1 MNSTVAKPSIAFQV
15 FGCRLNQAE
24 AEGWQRALADEG
36 YPIVAPKEA
45 DILCVH
51 SCAVTEPAVKEVTKL
66 LRHCKRVRPDQRLIL
81 SGCATTLVEDVAL
94 DLAIPH
100 AVKAEWLSRT
110 RAFLETLP
118 PPVTPSA
125 TPDAPHRTRAALIL
139 QDGCDQFCAYCIV
152 PHLRGKPTSEPAE
165 ALVQRAERLF
175 AEGYQEIVLT
185 GCHLA
190 LYNDPVT
197 GMGLVE
203 LLQRLCDVK
212 GEGRFRIGSLEPC
225 LIDDAA
231 LIRLIATNDGR
242 LCRFLHLPMQTADD
256 GLLQRMGR
264 RYTNADLRKLLDKV
278 CETLPHCGLSA
289 DWIAGLPGETPQA
302 AEATL
307 NLVRAYP
314 FTGAHVFP
322 YSKRAGTPAAT
333 FPDQVPAEEILRRAK
348 TLREVA
354 HEQQLRQLQRQLGR
368 TLAVIPEQRHG
379 DVRYGWSAERFRCR
393 LPASY
398 ARGQCVNVSPSA
410 LEGDTLIITE

>member
-1 MNSTVAKPSIAFQV
+1 MNASSKPSIAFQV

-24 AEGWQRALADEG
+24 AEGWQHALAEEG
-36 YPIVAPKEA
+36 YPIVSPKEA

-66 LRHCKRVRPDQRLIL
+66 LRHCKRIRPDQRLIL

-94 DLAIPH
+94 DLSIPH
-100 AVKAEWLSRT
+100 AVKSEWLART
-110 RAFLETLP
+110 RAFLQTLP
-118 PPVTPSA
+118 PPTTPNA
-125 TPDAPHRTRAALIL
+125 TPDARHRTRAALIL

-152 PHLRGKPTSEPAE
+152 PHLRGAPVSEPA
-165 ALVQRAERLF
+165 AAVLNRAERLF

-190 LYNDPVT
+190 LYKDPIS
-197 GMGLVE
+197 GMGFVE
-203 LLQRLCDVK
+203 LLQRLCEVK

-231 LIRLIATNDGR
+231 LIRLIAANDGR
-242 LCRFLHLPMQTADD
+242 LCRFLHFPMQTADD
-256 GLLQRMGR
+256 GLLHRMGR
-264 RYTNADLRKLLDKV
+264 RYTQADLRKVLDCV

-307 NLVRAYP
+307 DLIRAYP

-333 FPDQVPAEEILRRAK
+333 FPDQVPTEEILRRAK
-348 TLREVA
+348 ILREIA
-354 HEQQLRQLQRQLGR
+354 QEQQTRQLHLQLGR
-368 TLAVIPEQRHG
+368 TLSVIPEQAHG
-379 DVRYGWSAERFRCR
+379 EVRYGWSSERFRCR

-410 LEGDTLIITE
+410 VEGDTLIITE